1 MLPMIRATY
10 QSKKTGQQIIV
21 LGINALD
28 KNIKRDPIS
37 YYEVC
42 LIVAETW
49 VYSEIPL
56 AWFNAI
62 YEKISDTSELP
73 DDLTIIKPA
82 KNTSYIRWQNER
94 E

>member
-1 MLPMIRATY
+1 MLPIIRATY

-28 KNIKRDPIS
+28 KNIKRTPIS

-42 LIVAETW
+42 LIVAETF

-73 DDLTIIKPA
+73 DDITIIKQA
-82 KNTSYIRWQNER
+82 RRSSFIRWQDER
-94 E
+94 